1 MTVKA
6 RSISRSQP
14 YSLVITGQV
23 GQYTYKDE
31 YKGIDSGLTQKAR
44 IFVLV
49 AAILAFCFTACV
61 IWLAFGRAARR
72 HRINEVKEMYR
83 RTNSRI

>member
-6 RSISRSQP
+6 RSISRAQP

-23 GQYTYKDE
+23 GQYTYSDK
-31 YKGIDSGLTQKAR
+31 YNGVDSGLTQKAK

-49 AAILAFCFTACV
+49 AAILAFCFTICV

-72 HRINEVKEMYR
+72 NRINQAMEMYR
-83 RTNSRI
+83 RANPRV